1 MEFHIMGGDGRQL
14 LLADF
19 IRARGFTV
27 TTSYLGGDQPPCWE
41 ADVLVLP
48 LPCTR
53 DGETLHAP
61 LVVQEL
67 ALREVF
73 GQFRGRLIL
82 GGMLPDFAPRS
93 AIDYYRAEEV
103 LIANAALTAENA
115 LALAIT
121 KTPFALAGS
130 PVLVLGGGRI
140 GQLLAMKLKGLGA
153 KVTVA
158 ARREETLA
166 LCRAQGCEGMLYEDV
181 PYHRYRLVLNTVP
194 ARILNRER
202 LAMLPREA
210 VLIELASAPY
220 GFDREEAKGMHLRVC
235 DGASLPGKYSPETAA
250 AVLGEFILKEM
261 ERHG

>member
-19 IRARGFTV
+19 LRGRGFTV
-27 TTSYLGGDQPPCWE
+27 TTSYLGGEQPLRRE

-48 LPCTR
+48 LPCTK
-53 DGETLHAP
+53 DGEQLHAP
-61 LVVQEL
+61 MVAQEL

-73 GQFRGRLIL
+73 EQFRGRMIF
-82 GGMLPDFAPRS
+82 GGMLPGYAPRS

-115 LALAIT
+115 LALAIS

-140 GQLLAMKLKGLGA
+140 GQLLALKLKALGA

-158 ARREETLA
+158 ARREETIA
-166 LCRAQGCEGMLYEDV
+166 LCRALGCDGMLYEDV

-194 ARILNRER
+194 SQVLDRER

-210 VLIELASAPY
+210 VLIELASAPF
-220 GFDREEAKGMHLRVC
+220 GFDGEEARKMGLRVC
-235 DGASLPGKYSPETAA
+235 NGASLPGKYSPETAA
-250 AVLGEFILKEM
+250 AVIGEYILKEM